1 MATIKDIAKKMNLGV
16 STVSMALNNN
26 PRISQATRQ
35 EVMRVANEMGYV
47 KNWLAADLQGG
58 RNNLILV
65 IVDDASRPYFSR
77 FIDIVQ
83 NRIAYHGFD
92 LLISTTF
99 NNHLETAKRYLS
111 QNRGAGAI
119 VFTMQIDDDFIN
131 KCANEEFPI
140 YVFGRE
146 VDGNDNVYCQ
156 KEVSYYLSGYLSTNY
171 LIGQGFK
178 RIAYVRQVLSTL
190 GTPRR
195 FEGYLKA
202 LAENGIAFDEGI
214 VFDVNRDNGK
224 NIYDNGYLVTEEII
238 KNIHNKKI
246 DAVFYSNDSLALGG
260 LKCFSDAAVN
270 VPEDISVI
278 GYGDLP
284 YSRFLSPT
292 LSTVG
297 SPDYMS
303 VYNYGVDILVKAIN
317 NEDTSSVDEY
327 YRELLLNAREIVYE
341 RGSVRRK

>member
-26 PRISQATRQ
+26 PRIAEATRK
-35 EVMRVANEMGYV
+35 EVLRVAKEMGYV
-47 KNWLAADLQGG
+47 KNWIAAELQSG
-58 RNNLILV
+58 RSNLILV
-65 IVDDASRPYFSR
+65 VVDDASRPYFSR

-83 NRIAYHGFD
+83 NRIAFHGYD

-99 NNHLETAKRYLS
+99 NNHIATAKRYIS

-131 KCANEEFPI
+131 KYANEEFPV

-146 VDGNDNVYCQ
+146 VTGNEYVFCQ
-156 KEVSYYLSGYLSTNY
+156 KDVSYYMSGYMCTKY
-171 LIGQGFK
+171 LVDQGFQ

-202 LAENGIAFDEGI
+202 LAEAGIPFDESLI
-214 VFDVNRDNGK
+214 FDVERDNDK
-224 NIYDNGYLVTEEII
+224 NTYENGYEITKKVI
-238 KNIHNKKI
+238 NNMQNKQI

-260 LKCFSDAAVN
+260 LKCFQDATVN

-297 SPDYMS
+297 SPDYHS

-317 NEDTSSVDEY
+317 KEDIGSVDDF
-327 YRELLLNAREIVYE
+327 YREILINAREIVYE
-341 RGSVRRK
+341 RDSVKKK